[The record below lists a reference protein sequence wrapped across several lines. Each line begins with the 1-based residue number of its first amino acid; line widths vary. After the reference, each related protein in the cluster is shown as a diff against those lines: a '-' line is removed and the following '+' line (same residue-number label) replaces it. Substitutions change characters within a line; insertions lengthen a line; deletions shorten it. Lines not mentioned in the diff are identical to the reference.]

1 MSAERKSVKAA
12 LASSYAGPIA
22 IALLLASGLDGFVI
36 AVRDPIDALVCSGLN
51 FFLRQAPTFSVR
63 ISSPMLSG
71 TTTALVVGL
80 SVLVFG
86 CGLWMGTWLY
96 PTANPAAHVA
106 VETKD

>member
-1 MSAERKSVKAA
+1 MSVERKSAKAA

-22 IALLLASGLDGFVI
+22 IALLLAGGLDGFVI

-63 ISSPMLSG
+63 IHSPMLSG
-71 TTTALVVGL
+71 MTTTMMVSL

-86 CGLWMGTWLY
+86 CGLWLGTWLY
-96 PTANPAAHVA
+96 PASPPVGATPAR
-106 VETKD
+106 DQS